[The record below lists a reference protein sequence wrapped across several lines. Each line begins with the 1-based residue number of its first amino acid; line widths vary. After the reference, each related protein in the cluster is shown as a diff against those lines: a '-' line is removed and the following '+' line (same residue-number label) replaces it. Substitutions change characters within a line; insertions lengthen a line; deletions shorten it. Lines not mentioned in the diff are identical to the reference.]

1 MKASH
6 ERRLGLLF
14 ISPFLIGFTVF
25 TVYPICASFYYSFCE
40 YDVLNA
46 PRFVGLDNYRE
57 MYNDGRY
64 WKALWNTV
72 TFTIVCVPVTM
83 VTALALAFLLNMKL
97 RGQALYRT
105 IFFLPS
111 IVPFIASSVLWLWLL
126 NSDYGPINSAM
137 RPVLAAINDLLGLVN
152 QQRLEPPGWLTN
164 PAFAKPALIIMTAWG
179 AGGTMILYLAALGDV
194 PKHLYEAAELD
205 GASTWAKTRH
215 VTLPMIS
222 PVLFFTLVMGL
233 IHTFQYFAQAMVI
246 WPGGVSAD
254 DSALFYALY
263 LFQNAFVYLRMG
275 YASAQAWLLFIVIVA
290 ATIFVFRSSKRFV
303 YYAGE
308 GS

>member
-14 ISPFLIGFTVF
+14 ISPFLLGFTVF
-25 TVYPICASFYYSFCE
+25 TIYPVLASLYYSFCD
-40 YDVLNA
+40 YDVLSP
-46 PRFVGLDNYRE
+46 PRFAGLANFRE
-57 MYNDGRY
+57 MLSDDRFAKG
-64 WKALWNTV
+64 LWNTV
-72 TFTIVCVPVTM
+72 TFTVFAVPVTM
-83 VTALALAFLLNMKL
+83 LTALVLAFLLNLKL

-111 IVPFIASSVLWLWLL
+111 IVPIIASSVLWAWLL
-126 NSDYGPINSAM
+126 NSDYGLVNACLRPIMAQLN
-137 RPVLAAINDLLGLVN
+137 AALGLH
-152 QQRLEPPGWLTN
+152 LEPPGWLSN
-164 PAFAKPALIIMTAWG
+164 PDYAKPALILMAAWG
-179 AGGTMILYLAALGDV
+179 AGGNMILFLAALGDV
-194 PKHLYEAAELD
+194 PRQLYEAAELD
-205 GASTWAKTRH
+205 GAGAWARARH

-233 IHTFQYFAQAMVI
+233 IGSFQYFTQPLVM
-246 WPGGVSAD
+246 WPGGAPG

-263 LFQNAFVYLRMG
+263 LFQNAFLYLRMG

-290 ATIFVFRSSKRFV
+290 TTLLVFRSTRRFV

-308 GS
+308 GI

>member
-1 MKASH
+1 MKPSR

-25 TVYPICASFYYSFCE
+25 TIYPVIASLYYSFCD
-40 YDVLNA
+40 YDVLS
-46 PRFVGLDNYRE
+46 PPQFVGLANFRE
-57 MYNDGRY
+57 MASDDRFAKG
-64 WKALWNTV
+64 LWNTV
-72 TFTIVCVPVTM
+72 VFTVFAVPVTM
-83 VTALALAFLLNMKL
+83 VTALVLAFLLNMKL

-111 IVPFIASSVLWLWLL
+111 IVPIIASSVLWLWLL
-126 NSDYGPINSAM
+126 NSDYGLINASLRPIMSWLNSAF
-137 RPVLAAINDLLGLVN
+137 GLH
-152 QQRLEPPGWLTN
+152 LEPPGWLTD
-164 PAFAKPALIIMTAWG
+164 PDYAKPALIMMAAWG
-179 AGGTMILYLAALGDV
+179 VGGNMILYLAALGDV
-194 PKHLYEAAELD
+194 PQQLYEAAELD
-205 GASTWAKTRH
+205 GAGAWERARH

-233 IHTFQYFAQAMVI
+233 IGSFQYFAQPLVM
-246 WPGGVSAD
+246 WPGGAPG

-263 LFQNAFVYLRMG
+263 LFQNAFLYLRMG

-290 ATIFVFRSSKRFV
+290 TTLLVFRSTRRFV

-308 GS
+308 GA